1 MGPPQTSLFPV
12 LNQGLFSSNF
22 LDTKF
27 LDFPIWRDTAGV
39 LDRTAQAQAAV
50 QATYDAAK
58 RAGVFEAR
66 DEQKTEDKFIRPVF
80 RALGWVYD
88 PQPRHKRRTKK
99 VRPDYALFATSA
111 DYESAGRVSNEPKA
125 YYSQAQAIGE
135 AKYWGRPLNDTVKD
149 DPLDASDATA
159 QLVRYLDE
167 VYYHTDGKVLW
178 GILTNG
184 KMWRLFSHRAA
195 SRSTNFYEV
204 DLEALL
210 QSDDPVE
217 IRRFYGFFSRE
228 ALTPDPINGKRWV
241 DLYLGESDRA
251 ARAVSEHLKDLIF
264 KQVFPQVAEGF
275 IAYRRAEKGMR
286 TETEQTLREV
296 FAGDRKSTRLNSSH

>member
-27 LDFPIWRDTAGV
+27 LDFPIWREAPGV
-39 LDRTAQAQAAV
+39 LDRTAKAQASV
-50 QATYDAAK
+50 QATYESAK
-58 RAGVFEAR
+58 RAGVFDAK
-66 DEQKTEDKFIRPVF
+66 DEQKTEDKFIRPVLK
-80 RALGWVYD
+80 ALGWVYD
-88 PQPRHKRRTKK
+88 PQPRHKRRKTK
-99 VRPDYALFATSA
+99 VRPDYALFATSS
-111 DYESAGRVSNEPKA
+111 DYESAGQVSNETKA

-184 KMWRLFSHRAA
+184 RMWRVFFHPNAPPPPQLSFG
-195 SRSTNFYEV
+195 
-204 DLEALL
+204 ALVVL
-210 QSDDPVE
+210 
-217 IRRFYGFFSRE
+217 
-228 ALTPDPINGKRWV
+228 LLLHKT
-241 DLYLGESDRA
+241 
-251 ARAVSEHLKDLIF
+251 
-264 KQVFPQVAEGF
+264 
-275 IAYRRAEKGMR
+275 
-286 TETEQTLREV
+286 
-296 FAGDRKSTRLNSSH
+296 